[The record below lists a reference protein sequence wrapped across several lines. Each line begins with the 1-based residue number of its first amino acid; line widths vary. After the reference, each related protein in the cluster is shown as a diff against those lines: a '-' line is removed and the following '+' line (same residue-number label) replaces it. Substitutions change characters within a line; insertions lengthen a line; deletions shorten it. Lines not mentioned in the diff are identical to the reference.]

1 MRHLEEEVRE
11 TKPKFIIAAFD
22 KASYVFMNGKCIS
35 EGLKNLSYHAR
46 DEQGNL
52 RPMISADIDIQS
64 FSFEGMTFE
73 EFWEKINN
81 IREDQ
86 SGAKPQK
93 D

>member
-1 MRHLEEEVRE
+1 
-11 TKPKFIIAAFD
+11 
-22 KASYVFMNGKCIS
+22 
-35 EGLKNLSYHAR
+35 
-46 DEQGNL
+46 
-52 RPMISADIDIQS
+52 MISADIDIQS